1 MTFGLIWHGSRHFGQ
16 SFLFNYKDFT
26 KQTRQN
32 VWPHWVV
39 IGSDIRSK
47 HNIHSNVF
55 SSN

>member
-1 MTFGLIWHGSRHFGQ
+1 MTFGLIWQGSRHFGQ
-16 SFLFNYKDFT
+16 SFLLYYKDLT

-32 VWPHWVV
+32 VWPHCVV

-47 HNIHSNVF
+47 HNIHSNNF